1 MRSVHYRILRSYK
14 DTPHGP
20 SDRIR
25 TCGILLPKQ
34 ARYHLRYTRL
44 FGFYPAGRII
54 AKQPRDHRCR
64 SPAFFAAL
72 RLLLR
77 RGQPYQYNGLQGES
91 QPAPAAVPPR
101 GKAKSPTRRPLWD
114 TWQPSVLILFH
125 PVSLR
130 KNPMVFTNIMQNN
143 NFVLTLRKYLS
154 VLSFFGGFFLFL
166 PVFRQRI
173 SAKTD

>member
-44 FGFYPAGRII
+44 FGFYPAGHIHP
-54 AKQPRDHRCR
+54 KQPRDHRCR

-72 RLLLR
+72 RLLRR

-91 QPAPAAVPPR
+91 QPAPAAAPPCE
-101 GKAKSPTRRPLWD
+101 K
-114 TWQPSVLILFH
+114 Q
-125 PVSLR
+125 
-130 KNPMVFTNIMQNN
+130 NPPPAAMECLAALCFT
-143 NFVLTLRKYLS
+143 
-154 VLSFFGGFFLFL
+154 LFL
-166 PVFRQRI
+166 YNFFMKKPNGFYKYNTEQ
-173 SAKTD
+173 